1 MNIGRR
7 ALSAAIGFYA
17 KSVGRGVDLQGLIRQ
32 PLVETSSGNSGGQGR
47 RDSHFG
53 ERGFAVSAAG
63 CYPSDKLSLEPAQVR
78 NVTLKMPGSKP
89 RAPQMSAMLRL
100 AVTSGNAATIR
111 MHLDRLKHP
120 DVTDTQGRTPLMI
133 AAGHGRVEVCA
144 LLLNLG
150 AEPGRTDAQ
159 GLSSIDH
166 ARAGGHEACAD
177 LLEGSARHSR
187 REDVPEDAQ
196 DEWLAEDDHV
206 LSAGDFAVARAAAE
220 TQASL
225 SRHEGASLDS
235 DWSDVVIEVPT
246 PAPDPRRAGT
256 RRRLSVRFRR
266 SRDSSTRVSGAL
278 PSDLGGDAN
287 EVLASL
293 SLEQI
298 VLGSDASDDLKRII
312 RRSGQG
318 GRSGLDFLCDD
329 DAERRLLED
338 GFSIA
343 DYFELADIVNAFT
356 VLAHQLRPV
365 TRTGGVGPAP
375 RSDPQPSQ
383 RVRLTEA
390 DPEAELRSATLARIV
405 LNGATSPGLRRA
417 LARSR
422 FGGMSVD
429 AFLLEEEPERLFDGV
444 LTGKEILELTDLVNA
459 YTSLVFHERGR
470 G

>member
-1 MNIGRR
+1 MTWSARNGPFEIGR
-7 ALSAAIGFYA
+7 YA
-17 KSVGRGVDLQGLIRQ
+17 KSEGRGRRPAGLIRQ

-63 CYPSDKLSLEPAQVR
+63 CYPSDKLSLVPAQVR
-78 NVTLKMPGSKP
+78 SVNLEMPGSKP
-89 RAPQMSAMLRL
+89 QAPQMSAMLRL

-133 AAGHGRVEVCA
+133 AAAHGRVEVCA
-144 LLLNLG
+144 LLLDLG
-150 AEPGRTDAQ
+150 AEPGRTDTQ
-159 GLSSIDH
+159 GLTSIDH
-166 ARAGGHEACAD
+166 ARAGGHEACAE
-177 LLEGSARHSR
+177 LLAEGSARHSR

-266 SRDSSTRVSGAL
+266 SRDSSTPVAGAL

-312 RRSGQG
+312 RRSGEG

-329 DAERRLLED
+329 DAERRFLED

-383 RVRLTEA
+383 SLTVS

-429 AFLLEEEPERLFDGV
+429 AFLVEEEPERIFDGV
-444 LTGKEILELTDLVNA
+444 L
-459 YTSLVFHERGR
+459 SRR
-470 G
+470 